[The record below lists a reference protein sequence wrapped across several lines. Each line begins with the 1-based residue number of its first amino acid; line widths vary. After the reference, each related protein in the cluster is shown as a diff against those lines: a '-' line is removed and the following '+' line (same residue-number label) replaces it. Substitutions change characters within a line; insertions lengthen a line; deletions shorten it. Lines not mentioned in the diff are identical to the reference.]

1 MIPKEIQM
9 DIAKKMEQFEQAM
22 SELYINYAKLFP
34 KFEPLWRGLAVA
46 ETEHADWLHV
56 FQARVADG
64 MVHFNEAHIALA
76 DMIQTAL
83 EEIDREIEK
92 AKKLKM
98 LPIDALS
105 AALRLEKSALEK
117 GWCNSF
123 DGDSDVLKRV
133 LTALATDT
141 NKHAQQLQEL
151 FDAEVEAMQKQQDV
165 ARR

>member
-22 SELYINYAKLFP
+22 SDLYINYAKLFP
-34 KFEPLWRGLAVA
+34 KFGPVWRELAVA

-56 FQARVADG
+56 FQARVAEG
-64 MVHFNEAHIALA
+64 VVHFNEAHIALA

-83 EEIDREIEK
+83 EEIDREIKK

-123 DGDSDVLKRV
+123 DGDSDLLKRV
-133 LTALATDT
+133 LTSLATDT
-141 NKHAQQLQEL
+141 NKHARQLQEL
-151 FDAEVEAMQKQQDV
+151 FDAEVEVMQKQQDITK
-165 ARR
+165 R